1 MIAPVA
7 VLAFSLL
14 SGVTLVHAQSY
25 PTKPVSLVVTF
36 PPGAATDTFARV
48 AARQMSELLGQQVV
62 VINQAGAGGITATA
76 AAAKAAPDGYSL
88 LWGSSGPMT
97 ISQAWG
103 TPLPY
108 DTVRDFAPV
117 GVFTRIPFFMV
128 VHPSLPVKT
137 PRELVAFASARPGVL
152 NYASGGIGGI
162 SHFAG
167 ELFKAIGK
175 VQLTHV
181 PYRGTAIFESELIAG
196 MVEIAFVSPT
206 VAQRNAAPRERLR
219 VLATTGP
226 QRSHVFPNTPT
237 MSEGGVPGYEFTQWY
252 GVFGPA
258 KLPASI
264 VSTLNGALM
273 KSLEEPDVRKRIAAE
288 GGSSAPNTPA
298 QFASSLRD
306 ELDKYTKVIKAAGL
320 EHR

>member
-1 MIAPVA
+1 MIAR
-7 VLAFSLL
+7 
-14 SGVTLVHAQSY
+14 VTLTGLCLLGGATLGHAQRY
-25 PTKPVSLVVTF
+25 PTKPISLVVTF

-48 AARQMSELLGQQVV
+48 AARQVSELLGQQVV

-76 AAAKAAPDGYSL
+76 AAAKVAPDGYSL

-103 TPLPY
+103 TRLPY
-108 DTVRDFAPV
+108 DTVRDFSPV

-167 ELFKAIGK
+167 ELFKAIGG

-181 PYRGTAIFESELIAG
+181 PYRGTAIFESELISG
-196 MVEIAFVSPT
+196 MVEVAFVSPT
-206 VAQRNAAPRERLR
+206 VAQRNATPRERLR

-226 QRSHVFPNTPT
+226 QRSHVFPNVPT
-237 MSEGGVPGYEFTQWY
+237 MAEGGVRGYEFTQWY
-252 GVFGPA
+252 GVFGPTQ
-258 KLPASI
+258 LPQDI
-264 VSTLNGALM
+264 VATLNVALM
-273 KSLEEPDVRKRIAAE
+273 KSLENPDVKKRIAAE
-288 GGSSAPNTPA
+288 GGSSTPNTPA
-298 QFASSLRD
+298 QFASALRD
-306 ELDKYTKVIKAAGL
+306 ELSNYTKTIKAAGL
-320 EHR
+320 EQK